1 MSVRKA
7 RAIVWAYNAILFLL
21 FVVLMT
27 VLRPKYPI
35 VAGIIFVLV
44 YWFGPDYGQ
53 RTANKLLDNMWL
65 QADKLGLSAA
75 DLGKVTKYQA
85 VLTLNQPGQSTGR
98 ITCPCAKLNASTSC
112 LTKLQSILHNNRG
125 PRPYVRPA

>member
-27 VLRPKYPI
+27 VFRPKYPI

-75 DLGKVTKYQA
+75 DLGKVTKYQGSIDLE
-85 VLTLNQPGQSTGR
+85 LTRPEHRTHYLPLREIKRINKLLNQIAEHS
-98 ITCPCAKLNASTSC
+98 A
-112 LTKLQSILHNNRG
+112 
-125 PRPYVRPA
+125 